1 MVFSEIFYTGLYTA
15 DVGVILAIMNQCY
28 KSKCKQIDIC
38 CIKIIRDV
46 VVEEGIDRPNS
57 PRQEQKANL

>member
-1 MVFSEIFYTGLYTA
+1 MFSDIFFTGVYTA
-15 DVGVILAIMNQCY
+15 GGALLLALINHCY

-46 VVEEGIDRPNS
+46 VVEEEIDSRPLS
-57 PRQEQKANL
+57 PIRANL

>member
-15 DVGVILAIMNQCY
+15 GVGVILAIMNQCY
-28 KSKCKQIDIC
+28 KSKCRQIDVC

-46 VVEEGIDRPNS
+46 VVEEVIDSRPIS
-57 PRQEQKANL
+57 PIRANL

>member
-1 MVFSEIFYTGLYTA
+1 MVFSEIFFTGVYTA
-15 DVGVILAIMNQCY
+15 GGALLLALINHCY

-46 VVEEGIDRPNS
+46 VVEEEIDSRPLS
-57 PRQEQKANL
+57 PIRANL

>member
-1 MVFSEIFYTGLYTA
+1 MFSEIFFTGVYTA
-15 DVGVILAIMNQCY
+15 GGALLLALINHCY

-46 VVEEGIDRPNS
+46 VVEEEIDSRPLS
-57 PRQEQKANL
+57 PIRANL

>member
-1 MVFSEIFYTGLYTA
+1 MFSEIFWTGFYTA
-15 DVGVILAIMNQCY
+15 SGALILALVNQCY

-46 VVEEGIDRPNS
+46 TVEEEIDRPS
-57 PRQEQKANL
+57 LPTTTL